1 MKNRKIKVLHIIT
14 HLHVG
19 GAQDNTLLTL
29 EQHDRKKFDVTLMC
43 APEGDWVSRAQN
55 IPELKIVFIDKLT
68 RPIHLF
74 SDVIAFFKIL
84 RHLRKVEY
92 DIVHTHSSKPG
103 FLGRIAAKM
112 AKVPLVIHTIHG
124 FPFHDF
130 MPKIPRLFF
139 IFLEKQCARLSDR
152 IITVSRLNLE
162 KAVELGIAPK
172 DKFTN
177 IYSGI
182 DFCKFKATGDRDS
195 KRQELGIPADHLIVG
210 MIGRLSKQKSPWNLI
225 DAAPLVL
232 EKFPNT
238 CFISVGSGE
247 LFDNMKA
254 RVHKH
259 NLEKHF
265 MFLGWRQDIA
275 DLLQLFDVYTLPSQ
289 WEGLGRSLTEA
300 MYLKKAVVASA
311 VEGVPE
317 IVENG
322 ETGLLVPANNPRLL
336 AEGICRLLADENLRR
351 KMGEKAFQKVC
362 EIFKVEKMVADIER
376 LYVVSLQESL
386 RRQVHT
392 QKTNAANSRQEK
404 TYISQKDEVVSS

>member
-19 GAQDNTLLTL
+19 GAQDNTLLTI
-29 EQHDRKKFDVTLMC
+29 EQHDRKKFEVTLMC
-43 APEGDWVSRAQN
+43 APEGDWIARAQK
-55 IPELKIVFIDKLT
+55 IPDLQIVFIDKLT
-68 RPIHLF
+68 RPIHLVN
-74 SDVIAFFKIL
+74 DVIAFFKIL
-84 RHLRKVEY
+84 GHLRKFEY

-112 AKVPLVIHTIHG
+112 VKVPLIIHTIHG

-130 MPKIPRLFF
+130 MPKIPRAFF
-139 IFLEKQCARLSDR
+139 IFLEKQCARLSDKM
-152 IITVSRLNLE
+152 ITVSRLNLK
-162 KAVELGIAPK
+162 KALELGIAPK

-182 DFCKFKATGDRDS
+182 DFCKFKMTGDREG
-195 KRQELGIPADHLIVG
+195 KRQELGIPTDHLIVG

-232 EKFPNT
+232 KKFQNT

-247 LFDNMKA
+247 LFENMKA
-254 RVHKH
+254 RVLKLK
-259 NLEKHF
+259 LEKHF
-265 MFLGWRQDIA
+265 LFLGWRQDIA
-275 DLLQLFDVYTLPSQ
+275 DLLHLFDVYTLPSQ

-317 IVENG
+317 IVEDG
-322 ETGLLVPANNPRLL
+322 ETGLLVPANNPHLL
-336 AEGICRLLADENLRR
+336 AERICHLLADEKLRTYL
-351 KMGEKAFQKVC
+351 GENAHNKVC
-362 EIFKVEKMVADIER
+362 EIFKAEKMVAEIEH
-376 LYVVSLQESL
+376 LYVASLQEKSG
-386 RRQVHT
+386 Q
-392 QKTNAANSRQEK
+392 QIEMQNSKLTKDAQEK
-404 TYISQKDEVVSS
+404 SFISQKDEVISS